1 MALDTKPPVKR
12 AVSRPD
18 VKKFPF
24 FHPFSRRLHI
34 CLLCMAGFCCTTFMR
49 MHIAITMTCMINSTA
64 LALENTVF
72 PEAIDSNTS
81 SIFEEVELV
90 SNGACSSAND
100 NNKKV
105 VVDYG
110 GQLVWN
116 SQEQN
121 LIFSGTFWGSIITVL
136 PSMFFI
142 NRYSP
147 RYVLQAAVGC
157 YILMTAITPYVAT
170 HFGPYPV
177 FISRVIMGLGEGFIL
192 PANNAILANWFP
204 SAERSTAISLFTTGN
219 QMAGAGGNPVAAS
232 LCASSFGW
240 PSIFYFASIVSTIW
254 SVCWFLTASNQPSKC
269 KVMTKMERDYLDA
282 NVVRRSNKT
291 NRSLVVP
298 YAKILK
304 SPAFLAQLLCQ
315 FVINSIVTLLQIYLP
330 NYFKDVLHLG
340 VIANGTYTSI
350 PNIVNFAL
358 KIVWGIAID
367 KAKENKTISGTF
379 AVKLSQSIANFGGAL
394 FMILITFYVD
404 CTNPTLGFLFFCMMY
419 GCMGTLV
426 SGFYTSLLSLA
437 PKYTATMSSISVFC
451 AMMGRLSTPAIVG
464 LIKKENTLSEWQT
477 LFLVCAAANIVCG
490 VVFLLFGSGE
500 LQEWGEEDEVKETK
514 AFGEKTPLASIQ
526 NLRAD
531 SEDNDVFQ
539 SALDMDIPEIQLNEI
554 TLTTEERQRFQRRI
568 REDSMCL

>member
-1 MALDTKPPVKR
+1 MTLEAKSSLKR
-12 AVSRPD
+12 VVSRPE

-64 LALENTVF
+64 LVF
-72 PEAIDSNTS
+72 ESDSAIVDNSS

-90 SNGACSSAND
+90 SNGACSANND
-100 NNKKV
+100 NHKKV

-157 YILMTAITPYVAT
+157 YILMTAITPYIAT

-269 KVMTKMERDYLDA
+269 KVMTKTEKEYLDA

-298 YAKILK
+298 YSKILK

-340 VIANGTYTSI
+340 VIANGTYTSV

-367 KAKENKTISGTF
+367 KAKEKKKISGTF
-379 AVKLSQSIANFGGAL
+379 AVKLSQSIANFGGAI

-404 CTNPTLGFLFFCMMY
+404 CTNPQLGFFFFCMMY
-419 GCMGTLV
+419 CCMGTLV

-451 AMMGRLSTPAIVG
+451 AMLGRLSTPAIVG
-464 LIKKENTLSEWQT
+464 LIKKNNTLSEWQT
-477 LFLVCAAANIVCG
+477 LFLVCAGANIVCG
-490 VVFLLFGSGE
+490 AVFLIFGSGE
-500 LQEWGEEDEVKETK
+500 LQEWGEEDQEKEMK
-514 AFGEKTPLASIQ
+514 PFGEKTPLASIQ
-526 NLRAD
+526 NLPAD
-531 SEDNDVFQ
+531 SEDVDVFQ
-539 SALDMDIPEIQLNEI
+539 SALDIDIPQIQLNEI

>member
-1 MALDTKPPVKR
+1 MTLDTKPAVKR
-12 AVSRPD
+12 VASKPD

-49 MHIAITMTCMINSTA
+49 MHIAISMTCMINSTA
-64 LALENTVF
+64 LALESAVF
-72 PEAIDSNTS
+72 PEAFENSS
-81 SIFEEVELV
+81 SIFEELEPV
-90 SNGACSSAND
+90 SNGACSSNAD
-100 NNKKV
+100 VNKKV

-157 YILMTAITPYVAT
+157 YILMTAITPYIAT
-170 HFGPYPV
+170 RFGPYPV

-269 KVMTKMERDYLDA
+269 KVMTKTERDYLDA

-298 YAKILK
+298 YSKILK

-315 FVINSIVTLLQIYLP
+315 FVINFIVTLLQIYLP

-340 VIANGTYTSI
+340 VIANGTYTSV

-358 KIVWGIAID
+358 KIVWGITID
-367 KAKENKTISGTF
+367 RAKEKKIISGTF
-379 AVKLSQSIANFGGAL
+379 GVKLSQSIANFGGAL
-394 FMILITFYVD
+394 FLILITYFVD
-404 CTNPTLGFLFFCMMY
+404 CTNPTLGFVFFCMMY

-451 AMMGRLSTPAIVG
+451 AMMGRLATPAIVG
-464 LIKKENTLSEWQT
+464 LIKKQNTLSEWQT
-477 LFLVCAAANIVCG
+477 LFLVCAAANIICG
-490 VVFLLFGSGE
+490 AVFLVFGSGE
-500 LQEWGEEDEVKETK
+500 LQEWGLEDEAKEMKTL
-514 AFGEKTPLASIQ
+514 AEKTPLASIQ
-526 NLRAD
+526 NLPAD
-531 SEDNDVFQ
+531 TEDQDIFQ
-539 SALDMDIPEIQLNEI
+539 SALDMEIPEIQLNEI